1 MKENKLVIVSIVFI
15 ALVVLAIVLKNFQ
28 QVMRPMAIAILLFF
42 MVTPLARFSK
52 RKKIPVWITFSGLFL
67 AIFLVLS
74 QISSFVSVE
83 NLDLRNMIP
92 ALQEKIQEDS
102 GGPLAMM
109 KKFGFG
115 TDALTP
121 EKVSAMVGKGAT
133 MGLQAARTIFSET
146 LLALILLMF
155 LIQSASGLFDSVETK
170 HGRAEAVR
178 LQQTFQKIEG
188 DIIAYFG
195 TKTLMSLGTAI
206 GTGVVLFLFKA
217 KFIFISLMAVFLL
230 NFIPVIGSLVA
241 VVIIV
246 ILYGF
251 IFGLSATVGWLFLS
265 LMAVQVLFGSI
276 LEPKIAGDRLDMSPI
291 LIIVSLYVWGW
302 IWGMI
307 GMLLSVPLTIM
318 IMIII
323 KHAHAMKEDVT
334 SEVAISHR

>member
-1 MKENKLVIVSIVFI
+1 MKGNRVVNISIVFI
-15 ALVVLAIVLKNFQ
+15 ALVVMAIVLKNFQ
-28 QVMRPMAIAILLFF
+28 QVMRPLAIATLLFF

-52 RKKIPVWITFSGLFL
+52 QKKIPVWITFSGLFL
-67 AIFLVLS
+67 GIFLVLS

-83 NLDLRNMIP
+83 NLDLKNAIP
-92 ALQEKIQEDS
+92 VFQERIQQDS
-102 GGPLAMM
+102 TGSLAIM

-121 EKVSAMVGKGAT
+121 EKVSTLAGKGAK
-133 MGLQAARTIFSET
+133 MGLQAAQTIFSET

-155 LIQSASGLFDSVETK
+155 LIQSATRLFDSVDTRY
-170 HGRAEAVR
+170 GSAEASR
-178 LQQTFQKIEG
+178 LKQTFQKIEG

-195 TKTLMSLGTAI
+195 TKALMSLGTAVC
-206 GTGVVLFLFKA
+206 TGVVLFLFKA
-217 KFIFISLMAVFLL
+217 KFISISLMAVFLL

-246 ILYGF
+246 VLYGVS
-251 IFGLSATVGWLFLS
+251 FGLSATVGWFFLS

-302 IWGMI
+302 IWGII
-307 GMLLSVPLTIM
+307 GMLLSVPLTIL

-323 KHAHAMKEDVT
+323 KHVRAMETK
-334 SEVAISHR
+334 EVAENG